1 MAFDL
6 SAVLKD
12 VSGPDTSRDTISYL
26 PYASLIPD
34 PKNGYSMDG
43 IEDLARN
50 IELVGLQQPPRVKD
64 LGAGHYG
71 LISGHRRYAAIGQ
84 ILQRDPGAFSNGVPC
99 IIDRTDGSVA
109 LRELQLILGNAD
121 NRAKTPADLLRDVN
135 GLADCL
141 RRLEAEGYHFPG
153 RHREWISK
161 MIGLSKTQ
169 IGRLQAIGKHLAPS
183 LLEHFNAG
191 ELGITAAYRLSQ
203 EPEQIQHD
211 VYRTLGKDINDLTE
225 KQLEERIN
233 RAKTPRQDPPAQ
245 LTRSSFDAEAYLKE
259 RQEED
264 DTFFEMLTQRAK
276 EFLCEL
282 NSPPVNTRSEGIE
295 RLKLRFRHRG
305 AWGGELP
312 SYNGSPKGLELE
324 SLTIDTPI
332 FRTWT
337 EVYDMLCTIA
347 LNRAAL
353 GESWGEDEDDE
364 DEPEEEPLPVVRW
377 EGRSV
382 TPPTRELLL
391 LYGLTNAGPKYTP
404 AVYWGGSVFR
414 KPASILGRMA
424 EGPELTGIAQQF
436 TNWLR
441 LPNPNAFDETFQ
453 VAPPVPAAVPGT
465 DTAKTV
471 PAWQTGEPSEAGPY
485 VTWCSYRDFDP
496 DYEVL
501 WWDAGGYWTAFEGG
515 SPAEDKVLAWSPAP
529 SSHAAPA
536 EPCNNLSKPCKEEDE
551 SDD

>member
-6 SAVLKD
+6 SEVLKD
-12 VSGPDTSRDTISYL
+12 VSGPDTAGRDVISYL

-34 PKNGYSMDG
+34 PKNGYSMNG
-43 IEDLARN
+43 IEELARS
-50 IELVGLQQPPRVKD
+50 IELVGLQQPPRVKY

-71 LISGHRRYAAIGQ
+71 LISGHRRYAAIGR
-84 ILQRDPGAFSNGVPC
+84 ILQRDPGAFANGVPC

-109 LRELQLILGNAD
+109 FRELQLILGNSE

-211 VYRTLGKDINDLTE
+211 VYRTLGKGINDLTE

-245 LTRSSFDAEAYLKE
+245 LTRSSFDAEAYLRE
-259 RQEED
+259 REEED
-264 DTFFEMLTQRAK
+264 DEFFEMLSERSKVFIK
-276 EFLCEL
+276 ELGSV
-282 NSPPVNTRSEGIE
+282 NSRGEGVE
-295 RLKLRFRHRG
+295 TLKRRF
-305 AWGGELP
+305 
-312 SYNGSPKGLELE
+312 GSCYSGSSGPNMVCYESKPKGLTLE
-324 SLTIDTPI
+324 HSGKRSNKI

-353 GESWGEDEDDE
+353 GESWDKEDDE
-364 DEPEEEPLPVVRW
+364 GKPEEEPLPVIRW

-424 EGPELTGIAQQF
+424 EGTELTGIAQQF

-441 LPNPNAFDETFQ
+441 LPDPNAFDETFQ
-453 VAPPVPAAVPGT
+453 VAPPEPAVVPGT
-465 DTAKTV
+465 DTANAG
-471 PAWQTGEPSEAGPY
+471 PIWQTGEPHEAGPY

-536 EPCNNLSKPCKEEDE
+536 DQKEGE
-551 SDD
+551 

>member
-6 SAVLKD
+6 SEVLKD

-191 ELGITAAYRLSQ
+191 ELGITAAYRISQ
-203 EPEQIQHD
+203 EPEQIQHI
-211 VYRTLGKDINDLTE
+211 VYCALGKGINDLTE

-245 LTRSSFDAEAYLKE
+245 LTRSSFDAEAYLRE
-259 RQEED
+259 RKEED

-276 EFLCEL
+276 DFLREL

-305 AWGGELP
+305 AWGGDLP

-324 SLTIDTPI
+324 SLTVDTPI

-353 GESWGEDEDDE
+353 GESWDKEDDE
-364 DEPEEEPLPVVRW
+364 GEPEEEPLPVVRW

-424 EGPELTGIAQQF
+424 EGTELTGIAQQF

-441 LPNPNAFDETFQ
+441 LPDPNAFDETFQ
-453 VAPPVPAAVPGT
+453 VAPPQPSDVPGT
-465 DTAKTV
+465 DTANAG
-471 PAWQTGEPSEAGPY
+471 PIWQTGQPLGDGRYLCLVDMNTGKLHEQRCE
-485 VTWCSYRDFDP
+485 YRDGVWLAYGQPIHELFSVKAWWP
-496 DYEVL
+496 LPPEML
-501 WWDAGGYWTAFEGG
+501 WMPKHE
-515 SPAEDKVLAWSPAP
+515 LA
-529 SSHAAPA
+529 
-536 EPCNNLSKPCKEEDE
+536 EEDE
-551 SDD
+551 EIEEDDADV

>member
-6 SAVLKD
+6 SEVLRD
-12 VSGPDTSRDTISYL
+12 VSAQDTGRDVISYL

-84 ILQRDPGAFSNGVPC
+84 ILQRDPGAFANGVPC

-121 NRAKTPADLLRDVN
+121 NRNKTPADLLRDVN

-183 LLEHFNAG
+183 LLEHFNTG

-211 VYRTLGKDINDLTE
+211 VYRTLGKGINDLTE

-233 RAKTPRQDPPAQ
+233 RAKAPRQDPPIK
-245 LTRSSFDAEAYLKE
+245 TRPEGNGFDVDAYLE
-259 RQEED
+259 NRRQED
-264 DTFFEMLTQRAK
+264 DSFFEMLTEVAQPFVRTLAAINSRA
-276 EFLCEL
+276 
-282 NSPPVNTRSEGIE
+282 EGIE
-295 RLKLRFRHRG
+295 KLKRDFGSCYYSHSGLGQDVCFR
-305 AWGGELP
+305 AK
-312 SYNGSPKGLELE
+312 PKGLDLYRPGV
-324 SLTIDTPI
+324 SVI

-353 GESWGEDEDDE
+353 GESWDEDDEE
-364 DEPEEEPLPVVRW
+364 DEPEEEPLPVIRW

-424 EGPELTGIAQQF
+424 EGTELTGIAQQF

-441 LPNPNAFDETFQ
+441 LPDPNAFDETFQ
-453 VAPPVPAAVPGT
+453 VAPPEPAAVPGT
-465 DTAKTV
+465 DTANAG
-471 PAWQTGEPSEAGPY
+471 PIWQTGEPHEAGPY

-536 EPCNNLSKPCKEEDE
+536 DQKEGE
-551 SDD
+551 